1 MSQADLCL
9 VDSVAN
15 APPPFPGITTTAAVH
30 DSSSPAPTQ
39 MDHGKL
45 ANETSPINQPL
56 VCFPSFLQNF
66 DHFFLLQTT
75 ISMGTLKVCFAHSS
89 LECDVVSNI
98 SWLEFCYQY
107 LEFFW
112 VKEQNGLKI
121 YERLDSE
128 PSLHLYA
135 CSVSACGTTS
145 RQVCHLDAFPRV
157 YWPGLLRQRSNMV
170 LAQLGAKNL
179 IFTSN

>member
-39 MDHGKL
+39 MDHGKP

-107 LEFFW
+107 LEFFAGRTGSSSCLLLPW
-112 VKEQNGLKI
+112 GGCANGLLVMV
-121 YERLDSE
+121 ES
-128 PSLHLYA
+128 SWLH
-135 CSVSACGTTS
+135 
-145 RQVCHLDAFPRV
+145 
-157 YWPGLLRQRSNMV
+157 
-170 LAQLGAKNL
+170 NL
-179 IFTSN
+179 PLEWRNSSPPFKFK

>member
-1 MSQADLCL
+1 METPGQMPSLGVRPPLVHYTKLFVWEASCKQEFKIMAQAHFFQDMSQADLCL

-39 MDHGKL
+39 MDHGKP

-107 LEFFW
+107 LEFF
-112 VKEQNGLKI
+112 
-121 YERLDSE
+121 
-128 PSLHLYA
+128 
-135 CSVSACGTTS
+135 
-145 RQVCHLDAFPRV
+145 
-157 YWPGLLRQRSNMV
+157 
-170 LAQLGAKNL
+170 
-179 IFTSN
+179 